1 MQTTTTTT
9 NKTIK
14 QNVAQ
19 LKNLLVFLNLIY
31 VGWHVDP
38 NSKMIDLYNN
48 LQGLKVDLQELV
60 DDLNL
65 NEYFDD
71 EVVYAEDFEEN

>member
-9 NKTIK
+9 TK

-31 VGWHVDP
+31 VGWQVDP

-48 LQGLKVDLQELV
+48 LQGLKVDLQKLV